1 MAVQVAGSQRWRR
14 LRRDWLR
21 ATVCMSSEVAVVAV
35 DPDTATPSSTH
46 GRWSWLQSLFRSRD
60 SGDDG
65 DASRCRRSVWTLLRD
80 YRMLAHDD
88 GEGRPL
94 RYMSLYGGIVAKM
107 L

>member
-1 MAVQVAGSQRWRR
+1 VQVAGSQRWRR

-35 DPDTATPSSTH
+35 DPDTATPSSMH
-46 GRWSWLQSLFRSRD
+46 GQGCSLPSLFRSRE
-60 SGDDG
+60 SGDDA

-80 YRMLAHDD
+80 YRMLAHWHDD

-94 RYMSLYGGIVAKM
+94 RCMSLYGGIVAK
-107 L
+107 LL